1 MKFAPLFVGSLV
13 RWLALAAIAS
23 ASVSAPHAATPPAAA
38 AAKRHGY
45 TVTVDI
51 KVDEKGAVQNVALVS
66 SDDRS
71 TGEVITKMALAMAM
85 KAELPVREKN
95 GKPAPYTARTPFF
108 FPIDDDEGPDAEQ
121 LPLPRV
127 KNAVQPAY
135 PAALRDEGMTGGA
148 ILELSVDATGQLTH
162 LATLRASHPEFEAAA
177 RESVSKWE
185 FAPAQREGEPVA
197 SRSRIAMVFETEETM
212 ADLKWR
218 VAPRPSLGAFVV
230 IRPDGP
236 IDEAMFEQPAGQA
249 APAEGA
255 AAETPAPAEQ
265 AK

>member
-1 MKFAPLFVGSLV
+1 MLRPA
-13 RWLALAAIAS
+13 
-23 ASVSAPHAATPPAAA
+23 PPAAAPAA

-51 KVDEKGAVQNVALVS
+51 KVDEKGEIQNVTLVD

-71 TGEVITKMALAMAM
+71 TGEVITKMALAMALRT
-85 KAELPVREKN
+85 ELPPRQKN

-127 KNAVQPAY
+127 KNAVQPDY
-135 PAALRDEGMTGGA
+135 PTALREAGTVGGV
-148 ILELSVDATGQLTH
+148 IFELSIDEAGKLTH
-162 LATLRASHPEFEAAA
+162 LATLRASHPELEAAA

-185 FAPAQREGEPVA
+185 FTPAQRDGAPVA
-197 SRSRIAMVFETEETM
+197 SRSRIAIVFETEETM

-230 IRPDGP
+230 IRPDSP
-236 IDEAMFEQPAGQA
+236 IDESGLEEAPASAPAG
-249 APAEGA
+249 PA
-255 AAETPAPAEQ
+255 
-265 AK
+265 K